1 MTSPVVEEI
10 TKAQEKVVEKKD
22 ERPAEK
28 LQEKAVERAQE
39 KREEKNKE
47 ERHEQVVYA
56 LPPGKE
62 PEEEIPVPITVKRL
76 VPKLKKSALL
86 FKEGKKLI
94 SNSSSSLIRVASY
107 DPVPPFITK
116 GKGSRIWD
124 ADENEYLDFNMAY
137 GVLINGH
144 ANQEIIKAVQEQAE
158 LGLHFAAPT
167 ELEIDVAKMFK
178 KLVPTTERVAFCS
191 NGSDATMNAIRIARA
206 VTGKDQ
212 LLKFEGHYHG
222 QHDFALISAEAPPVV
237 AGLDEY
243 PRPLPNS
250 AGIPPGVIDYVQV
263 APYNSIVAL
272 ERIIRRNRHRLAAI
286 IMEPVMANAGII
298 LPEKDYL
305 KRLREITQEND
316 MLLIFDEV
324 FTGFRIAPGGAQQY
338 YKVEPDISCWAKA
351 LGGGVVISAVSG
363 KAEYMDHIKPGS
375 VSFGGTYFANNLSL
389 AGSLANL
396 KILHRGGDELYE
408 KLGRLTEKLHNG
420 IEAAAKEAKISV
432 CVQSVRGML
441 QYYFT
446 RRKKI
451 NNYRESLHMD
461 WDLYLRH
468 SQMLLEKGIYTHPD
482 GYERLVLSTAHTE
495 KDVEKFIEIIG
506 QTFRELKTLPRDYQP

>member
-1 MTSPVVEEI
+1 MTSPVAEES
-10 TKAQEKVVEKKD
+10 TKVQEKQVEKKD
-22 ERPAEK
+22 EKPAEK
-28 LQEKAVERAQE
+28 LHEKAQE
-39 KREEKNKE
+39 KQ
-47 ERHEQVVYA
+47 EQVIHA
-56 LPPGKE
+56 LAPSRE
-62 PEEEIPVPITVKRL
+62 PEEETQPLPITVQRL
-76 VPKLKKSALL
+76 VPKLKKSAKL
-86 FKEGKKLI
+86 FKEGKTLI
-94 SNSSSSLIRVASY
+94 PNSSSSLIRVASY
-107 DPVPPFITK
+107 DPIPPFIK
-116 GKGSRIWD
+116 NGKGAKIWD
-124 ADENEYLDFNMAY
+124 VDDNEYIDFNLAY

-144 ANQEIIKAVQEQAE
+144 ANQEISKAITEQAE

-167 ELEIDVAKMFK
+167 ELEIEVAKTFK

-212 LLKFEGHYHG
+212 ILKFEGHYHG

-263 APYNSIVAL
+263 APYNSITAF
-272 ERIIRRNRHRLAAI
+272 ERIVKRNKHRLAAV

-298 LPEKDYL
+298 TPEKEYL
-305 KRLREITQEND
+305 KRIREIAHEND

-324 FTGFRIAPGGAQQY
+324 FTGFRISPGGAQQY
-338 YKVEPDISCWAKA
+338 YGVEPDISCWAKA
-351 LGGGVVISAVSG
+351 LGGGVPISAVSG

-396 KILHRGGDELYE
+396 KILQRGGDDLYE
-408 KLGRLTEKLHNG
+408 KLGRLTEKMHNG
-420 IEAAAKEAKISV
+420 IETAAKEAKISV

-451 NNYRESLHMD
+451 NNYRESLQMD

-482 GYERLVLSTAHTE
+482 GYERLTLSTAHTE
-495 KDVEKFIEIIG
+495 KDVERFVEVIG
-506 QTFRELKTLPRDYQP
+506 QTFKELKTLPRDYQP